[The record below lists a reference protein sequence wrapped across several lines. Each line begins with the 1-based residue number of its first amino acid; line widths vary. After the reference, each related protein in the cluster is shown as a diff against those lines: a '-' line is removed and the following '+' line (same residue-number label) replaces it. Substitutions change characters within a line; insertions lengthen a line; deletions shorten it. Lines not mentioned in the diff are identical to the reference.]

1 MTQEKQLE
9 LDRNLKKNLSRSWY
23 IACKLMLIY
32 SLGGMM
38 TCQRSIPRWLCHR
51 LVIKNDA
58 RPVRQKTRY
67 FKQERYEAINSEME
81 KLLKAGF
88 IRKVNYHIHASIF

>member
-1 MTQEKQLE
+1 MPEIDPE
-9 LDRNLKKNLSRSWY
+9 V
-23 IACKLMLIY
+23 A
-32 SLGGMM
+32 
-38 TCQRSIPRWLCHR
+38 CHR